1 MAAPHAVKGMRSG
14 DLADFFD
21 AHEGLRPQT
30 AALVKEG
37 CESVRD
43 VVEMLDLGDA
53 VVHYLHTEGHKF
65 AHIGRLKAA
74 ARAWEGSKTG
84 SGESGGSGGAS
95 LEEISDLMEVCCVC
109 VCSVEFGCV

>member
-1 MAAPHAVKGMRSG
+1 MAAPHAVEEMPTG
-14 DLADFFD
+14 DLVDFFN

-37 CESVRD
+37 CETVRD
-43 VVEMLDLGDA
+43 VVDMLDLGDA

-84 SGESGGSGGAS
+84 SGESGGGSGGAS
-95 LEEISDLMEVCCVC
+95 LEEIGDLMEVRCVC
-109 VCSVEFGCV
+109 TKLTV